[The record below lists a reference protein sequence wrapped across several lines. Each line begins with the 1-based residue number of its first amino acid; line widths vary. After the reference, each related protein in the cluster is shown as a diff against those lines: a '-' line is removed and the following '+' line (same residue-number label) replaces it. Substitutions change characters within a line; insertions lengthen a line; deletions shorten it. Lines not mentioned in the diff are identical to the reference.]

1 LNTKEKVT
9 TQDVGNTVSIFGRA
23 HHCGGVNQMNGI
35 LSLLIII
42 STKAIHI

>member
-1 LNTKEKVT
+1 LNTKEKIT
-9 TQDVGNTVSIFGRA
+9 TQDVGNTGPEFGRA
-23 HHCGGVNQMNGI
+23 HHCGGVKQINGI